1 MNTSVTCTEV
11 WSQWVRQSVEVENKE
26 HIIPPEVP
34 AALLL
39 PWRPALHFIV
49 ISRAASE
56 WQLSCE
62 FSLQAARFEVF
73 LNLSFGIRLKTEDRG
88 TLFKLHFIVT

>member
-1 MNTSVTCTEV
+1 M
-11 WSQWVRQSVEVENKE
+11 EVENEE

-39 PWRPALHFIV
+39 PWRPALHCIV

-56 WQLSCE
+56 WLLSCE
-62 FSLQAARFEVF
+62 FSLQFARFEVF
-73 LNLSFGIRLKTEDRG
+73 LNPSFGIHLKTIQDRG
-88 TLFKLHFIVT
+88 ILFKLRFIVT

>member
-1 MNTSVTCTEV
+1 M
-11 WSQWVRQSVEVENKE
+11 EVENEE
-26 HIIPPEVP
+26 HIITPPEVP

-56 WQLSCE
+56 WLLRCE
-62 FSLQAARFEVF
+62 FSLQSARFEVF
-73 LNLSFGIRLKTEDRG
+73 LNPTFGIHLKTIQGRG
-88 TLFKLHFIVT
+88 TLFKLHFIVTSNVYIYNPVADEAATA